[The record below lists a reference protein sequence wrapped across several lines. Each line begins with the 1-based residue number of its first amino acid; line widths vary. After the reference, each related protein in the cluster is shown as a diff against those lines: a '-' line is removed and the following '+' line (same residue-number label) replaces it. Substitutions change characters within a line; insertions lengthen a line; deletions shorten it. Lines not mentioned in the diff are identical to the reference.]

1 MHFICT
7 VSLGTLKGAFKI
19 KCIIII
25 IIIIINTIVVFG
37 CFFYLVAAPAVGEG
51 GSLFLDA
58 DHLPH
63 VLVGRVPGHQVVVG
77 QLVVLHDAWGGVE
90 GRAHTHTRLKIRIGL
105 H

>member
-19 KCIIII
+19 KCIIIT
-25 IIIIINTIVVFG
+25 IIIINTIVVFG

-77 QLVVLHDAWGGVE
+77 QLVVLHDAWGGWR
-90 GRAHTHTRLKIRIGL
+90 GGHTHTHTRLTIRLGL